1 MKTEEKT
8 NLQLIKEGLECK
20 MKRAIEQAIEAGAP
34 IEHTSNGATIDGIYV
49 IKQTYKEGHAVVLYF
64 HSAEVDEI
72 FTPTAE
78 DLAKRAEQLRAEL
91 EQIENQMKEDK
102 Q

>member
-8 NLQLIKEGLECK
+8 NLQILEEQTEQK
-20 MKRAIEQAIEAGAP
+20 MCRAIEQAIEAGAP
-34 IEHTSNGATIDGIYV
+34 IEHTSNGAIIDGIYV

-64 HSAEVDEI
+64 HSEVIDEI
-72 FTPTAE
+72 FMPTAE